1 MNPELSA
8 RKLLKFLGLPWNERI
23 EEYISTHT
31 LKDDLKIVKN
41 QETQVRERR
50 HDPYGTSRNSSAVA
64 FAWRQNMPMSN
75 ISVIQTLCR
84 EAMNILGYKIIK
96 SEEEL
101 KQNLQLPLTKTAREV
116 RP

>member
-1 MNPELSA
+1 MSA
-8 RKLLKFLGLPWNERI
+8 RKLLNFMGLPWNERI
-23 EEYISTHT
+23 EKYILTHT
-31 LKDDLKIVKN
+31 IKEDLKIVTNK
-41 QETQVRERR
+41 ETQVNERR

-64 FAWRQNMPMSN
+64 FAWRQKMPMSN

-84 EAMNILGYKIIK
+84 EAMNILGYRIIQ

-116 RP
+116 WP